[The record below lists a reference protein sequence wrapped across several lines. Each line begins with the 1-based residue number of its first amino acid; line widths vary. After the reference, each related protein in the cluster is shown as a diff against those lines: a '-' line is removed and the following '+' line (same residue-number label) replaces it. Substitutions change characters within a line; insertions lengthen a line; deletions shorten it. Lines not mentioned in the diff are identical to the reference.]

1 MSVIYMVRHGQASFG
16 KENYDQLSE
25 KGRKQ
30 CGILAEYL
38 IRTGLSFDAVYA
50 GDMARQKDTAR
61 EMSAT
66 YRAHDSS
73 LPELCIMPEFNEYSS
88 RDIIMAHIRDVAQE
102 DPHLKTDMESF
113 YVDKKAFQMVFEKIM
128 ARWISGEIDKP
139 GVMRWQDFCES
150 VQSGLRKVIA
160 ENGRKKKILICTSGG
175 PISAAV
181 QMALALSDDKALRIA
196 WHLVNTSV
204 TTFVYDDDRVEL
216 TAFNHTAHLEL
227 LNDFK
232 WITYR

>member
-1 MSVIYMVRHGQASFG
+1 MVRHGQASFG

-25 KGRKQ
+25 KGHKQ
-30 CGILAEYL
+30 CRILAEHL

-61 EMSAT
+61 EMST
-66 YRAHDSS
+66 VYRAHDRN

-88 RDIIMAHIRDVAQE
+88 RDIIMAHIEDVVQE
-102 DPHLKTDMESF
+102 DPRLKKDMESF
-113 YVDKKAFQMVFEKIM
+113 YVDKKAFQRVFEKIM
-128 ARWISGEIDKP
+128 VRWISGEIDKP
-139 GVMRWQDFCES
+139 GVVRWRDFCER
-150 VQSGLRKVIA
+150 VQSGLRKVMA
-160 ENGRKKKILICTSGG
+160 ENCRKKKVLICTSGG

-181 QMALALSDDKALRIA
+181 QMALGLSDEKALRIA
-196 WHLVNTSV
+196 WHLINASV
-204 TTFVYDDDRVEL
+204 TTFVYDNDRVEL

-227 LNDFK
+227 LNDPE